1 MKKIIPQSKNKT
13 KNDDSNVKKQKIKKS
28 YVFNSKH
35 NIQEIAK
42 IFGISSAILIKQL
55 LKIGIIVNIND
66 TLDKNIIELLGTEFN
81 VEIIFEN
88 SDNLKKI
95 IMKKKNIPKLEKRPP
110 IITIMGHVNHG
121 KTTLLDTIR
130 KTRIV
135 DKEFGGITQHIGAYQ
150 TNYKGNLITFI
161 DTPGHEIFNQMRA
174 RGVQFTD
181 ICILI
186 LAVDD
191 GVKPQT
197 IEALQHAQAAK
208 VPIIVA
214 LNKIDKTNRIN
225 LEPIMSELSNY
236 DLLPEIWGGKT
247 PYVEISALKNKGID
261 QLLELI
267 LLISEIENY
276 QTEIKI
282 PAEGHVLESNLAISK
297 GPIATFIIKKG
308 TLKVGDIVVVG
319 QTYGKI
325 RSIEN
330 DLKQKL
336 KIALPSQPIKVSG
349 LKEVVLAG
357 DFFMVVKDEVT
368 AKKIV
373 NQKKEQ
379 YKKNLESENKI
390 SGLEN
395 FLSNLDTAET
405 KYLNIILK
413 TDFQGSLE
421 AIKSILEKISLSDV
435 KIKFI
440 KMGVGDISESDI
452 NLGQLNSSLIIGF
465 NVNSNVFVRSLAKN
479 KGIKINLYNVIYRI
493 YEDVEK
499 IMKSL
504 LKTSLEEKVIGQ
516 AEVRKIFN
524 ISTIGT
530 IAGCYVI
537 SGMITNDSLLRV
549 IRNKKI
555 IHQGK
560 IISLKHLKDNIP
572 NSKKGHE
579 CGILVENFSNFEIND
594 IIEAYKL
601 EKAEN

>member
-1 MKKIIPQSKNKT
+1 MKKTIPQSKNKK
-13 KNDDSNVKKQKIKKS
+13 KNDSKVEKQKVKKS
-28 YVFNSKH
+28 YVFDSKH

-42 IFGISSAILIKQL
+42 IFGISSTNLIKKL
-55 LKIGIIVNIND
+55 LHIGIIANIND
-66 TLDKNIIELLGTEFN
+66 NLDKKTIELLGIEFN

-88 SDNLKKI
+88 LDNSKKI
-95 IMKKKNIPKLEKRPP
+95 IAEKKKDIKKLEKRPP

-150 TNYKGNLITFI
+150 TKYKGNLITFI

-174 RGVQFTD
+174 RGVRFTD

-236 DLLPEIWGGKT
+236 DLLPEAWGGKT
-247 PYVEISALKNKGID
+247 PYVEISALKNQGID

-282 PAEGHVLESNLAISK
+282 PAEGHVLESNLAISQ
-297 GPIATFIIKKG
+297 GPIATFIIQKG

-319 QTYGKI
+319 KTYGKI

-330 DLKQKL
+330 DLKQQL

-357 DFFMVVKDEVT
+357 DFFIVVKDEFT

-373 NQKKEQ
+373 NQKKQQFKE
-379 YKKNLESENKI
+379 NLELENKI

-395 FLSNLDTAET
+395 FLSNEDTVET

-440 KMGVGDISESDI
+440 KVGVGDISESDI

-465 NVNSNVFVRSLAKN
+465 NVNANVFVRNLSKS
-479 KGIKINLYNVIYRI
+479 KGIQINLYNVIYRI
-493 YEDVEK
+493 FEDVEK
-499 IMKSL
+499 IMKGL
-504 LKTSLEEKVIGQ
+504 LKTSIEEKIIGQ

-524 ISTIGT
+524 ISTVGT

-537 SGMITNDSLLRV
+537 SGIITNDSLLRI

-560 IISLKHLKDNIP
+560 IISLKHLKDNIQ

-601 EKAEN
+601 EKSEN

>member
-1 MKKIIPQSKNKT
+1 MKKKIPQSKNKT
-13 KNDDSNVKKQKIKKS
+13 KNYSNVEKQKMKKS
-28 YVFNSKH
+28 YVFDAKH
-35 NIQEIAK
+35 NIKEIAK
-42 IFGISSAILIKQL
+42 IFGISSARLIKQL
-55 LKIGIIVNIND
+55 LQIGIIANIND
-66 TLDKNIIELLGTEFN
+66 TLDKKTIELIGIEFN

-88 SDNLKKI
+88 LDNSKKMI
-95 IMKKKNIPKLEKRPP
+95 TETKKDIQKLEKRPP

-150 TNYKGNLITFI
+150 TKYKGNLITFI

-174 RGVQFTD
+174 RGVKFTD
-181 ICILI
+181 ICVLI

-197 IEALQHAQAAK
+197 IEALQHAKAVK

-214 LNKIDKTNRIN
+214 LNKIDKINRIN

-236 DLLPEIWGGKT
+236 DLLPEAWGGKT

-319 QTYGKI
+319 KTYGKI

-330 DLKQKL
+330 DLKQQL
-336 KIALPSQPIKVSG
+336 KTALPSQPVKVSG

-357 DFFMVVKDEVT
+357 DFFIVVKDEFT
-368 AKKIV
+368 AKKMV
-373 NQKKEQ
+373 NQKKQQHIE
-379 YKKNLESENKI
+379 NLESENKI
-390 SGLEN
+390 AGLEN
-395 FLSNLDTAET
+395 FLSNVDNAET

-440 KMGVGDISESDI
+440 KMGVGDISESDV

-465 NVNSNVFVRSLAKN
+465 NVNANLFVRNLSKN
-479 KGIKINLYNVIYRI
+479 KGIQINFYNVIYRI
-493 YEDVEK
+493 FEDVEK

-504 LKTSLEEKVIGQ
+504 LKISLEEKVIGQ

-560 IISLKHLKDNIP
+560 IISLKHLKNNIQ
-572 NSKKGHE
+572 NSKKGNE

-601 EKAEN
+601 EKSEN